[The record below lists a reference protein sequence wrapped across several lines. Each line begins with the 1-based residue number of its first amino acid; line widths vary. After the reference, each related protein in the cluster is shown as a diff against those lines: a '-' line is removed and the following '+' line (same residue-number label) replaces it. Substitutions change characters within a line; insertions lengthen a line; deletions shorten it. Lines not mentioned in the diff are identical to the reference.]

1 MRNYRSW
8 FLVFAFIAVACSADT
23 ANKEADDSAATA
35 SLECLIMGEN
45 IEERLSPLQEVR
57 FAYEGGGGLLCYGAP
72 SAREREI
79 MGGLVPF
86 GELWRGGA
94 NEPTTLHLS
103 ASATL
108 GDISLEAGS
117 YSIYMI
123 PRESEWEFFVNSNF
137 ERWGVPI
144 DDDVRST
151 EIGSFTVTA
160 GSTDE
165 MVETL
170 LYEHMEG
177 HLMLSWENTQ
187 VHIPFGT

>member
-72 SAREREI
+72 SARAREI

-108 GDISLEAGS
+108 GDISLDAGS

-123 PRESEWEFFVNSNF
+123 PGESEWEFFVNSNF

-160 GSTDE
+160 GSTYE

>member
-108 GDISLEAGS
+108 GDISLDAGS

-123 PRESEWEFFVNSNF
+123 PGESEWEFFVNSNF

-160 GSTDE
+160 GSTYE

>member
-1 MRNYRSW
+1 MRDYRSW

-23 ANKEADDSAATA
+23 ANKATDDSATAT

-57 FAYEGGGGLLCYGAP
+57 FAFEGGEGLLCYGAP

-123 PRESEWEFFVNSNF
+123 PGESEWEFFVNSNF
-137 ERWGVPI
+137 ERWGIPI

-151 EIGSFTVTA
+151 EIGSFTATA

-177 HLMLSWENTQ
+177 HLMLSWEDTH